1 MLQSIATCWPF
12 LCLNKLVTSSRNVR
26 RTCRNACR
34 EGSLHLV
41 RGKTWW
47 SIQDNFKHSKTSSRC
62 LHFDVRNAWQMG
74 HTSPE
79 GISFEQEL
87 LLDFAAWLDLTLNA
101 DNTITVHQLPLK
113 FQNTYWFFKTC
124 WWLMGLSRP
133 YDGSQPPGRHTR
145 YFKTMLKI
153 LVDIALM
160 RHILF
165 LFDVFRLMLDRLTNV
180 NNLFPDF
187 RSI

>member
-1 MLQSIATCWPF
+1 
-12 LCLNKLVTSSRNVR
+12 
-26 RTCRNACR
+26 
-34 EGSLHLV
+34 
-41 RGKTWW
+41 
-47 SIQDNFKHSKTSSRC
+47 
-62 LHFDVRNAWQMG
+62 
-74 HTSPE
+74 
-79 GISFEQEL
+79 
-87 LLDFAAWLDLTLNA
+87 
-101 DNTITVHQLPLK
+101 
-113 FQNTYWFFKTC
+113 
-124 WWLMGLSRP
+124 MGLSRP

>member
-1 MLQSIATCWPF
+1 
-12 LCLNKLVTSSRNVR
+12 
-26 RTCRNACR
+26 
-34 EGSLHLV
+34 
-41 RGKTWW
+41 
-47 SIQDNFKHSKTSSRC
+47 
-62 LHFDVRNAWQMG
+62 
-74 HTSPE
+74 
-79 GISFEQEL
+79 
-87 LLDFAAWLDLTLNA
+87 
-101 DNTITVHQLPLK
+101 
-113 FQNTYWFFKTC
+113 
-124 WWLMGLSRP
+124 MGLSRP

-187 RSI
+187 HSI